1 MSSRGSSE
9 ALKSR
14 VGKNMLPQTASD
26 IVSGKALSLPETWN
40 TLLLSIIAV
49 FAPLKSVMFALLFL
63 ISSDLVTGLWAAIA
77 TKQVLTSRRLARTV
91 VKTFVYLTT
100 ICVVHVAN
108 KYLLS
113 AGEFSLPL
121 DTLIV
126 SFIALTEL
134 KSILENLQKIQ
145 RQPLLQ
151 FLIDRL
157 ASDSSRAINQ
167 LDKESSKAQKSKERK
182 GGTSK
187 RQKQPR

>member
-1 MSSRGSSE
+1 MLHSATTSLINSKGSS
-9 ALKSR
+9 
-14 VGKNMLPQTASD
+14 VSD
-26 IVSGKALSLPETWN
+26 SLG
-40 TLLLSIIAV
+40 TLLLAAIAV
-49 FAPLKSVMFALLFL
+49 FAPLKSVMLALLFL
-63 ISSDLVTGLWAAIA
+63 VGSDLVTGLWAAIA
-77 TKQVLTSRRLARTV
+77 TKAELTSRRLARTV

-145 RQPLLQ
+145 KQPLLQ
-151 FLIDRL
+151 FLIDRI
-157 ASDSSRAINQ
+157 ASDSSKAVQQ
-167 LDKESSKAQKSKERK
+167 LQKKAPKSLKAKENK

-187 RQKQPR
+187 RQK

>member
-9 ALKSR
+9 ALKTC
-14 VGKNMLPQTASD
+14 VGKDMLPQNATN
-26 IVSGKALSLPETWN
+26 IVATKALSAPDVFH
-40 TLLLSIIAV
+40 TLALSIVAV
-49 FAPLKSVMFALLFL
+49 FAPLKSVMLALLFL
-63 ISSDLVTGLWAAIA
+63 VGTDLVTGVWAAIV
-77 TKQVLTSRRLARTV
+77 TNQTLTSRRLARTV

-145 RQPLLQ
+145 KQPLLQ
-151 FLIDRL
+151 FIIDRI
-157 ASDSSRAINQ
+157 ASDSSRAITQ
-167 LDKESSKAQKSKERK
+167 LEQESSKAEKSKERK